1 MIQALDDAA
10 AAREQ
15 ALELH
20 RASGD
25 RRAQGWNLS
34 RLATLRITRP
44 EALDYAQQAV
54 ELLEQMPPGR
64 ELAWAC
70 ADMAAV
76 LTVRARAADALQW
89 GRRALALAEQVAEPE
104 TLAYALNI
112 CGSVELSLKYEEGAL
127 AKLERSLALAQQHG
141 LDQKVALAYVN
152 LAGMALVNHDY
163 RRLLN
168 YAEQGL
174 AFALRRDLDFI
185 VAALYLRRL
194 LGWFDVGR
202 WRDAAEEL
210 ERLDAMPALLPRERN
225 TVRFLWARLR
235 ALVGTTNDAGEWQ
248 ELRALGT
255 AAQTEMRP
263 ASVALLCAE
272 AAWLRGDLEAAEHI
286 ITAALP
292 HAIES
297 GEPSQLGAL
306 LVWLPRC
313 GAKLPPLQTAIAL
326 PYRLEIEG
334 KWQAAADAW
343 GELGCV
349 YEQAL
354 AMLAGDE
361 AALRAAFD
369 RFESLGARPAA
380 DITRRRLRKLG
391 ALGLRRG
398 PYIGSRSDPLGLTRR
413 EREIFE
419 LVVQGHSNAAIAAR
433 LHRSERTVEHH
444 VAGILDKFHV
454 NSRGELIALTQRGE

>member
-1 MIQALDDAA
+1 M
-10 AAREQ
+10 RC
-15 ALELH
+15 
-20 RASGD
+20 SG
-25 RRAQGWNLS
+25 AG
-34 RLATLRITRP
+34 
-44 EALDYAQQAV
+44 
-54 ELLEQMPPGR
+54 
-64 ELAWAC
+64 
-70 ADMAAV
+70 
-76 LTVRARAADALQW
+76 
-89 GRRALALAEQVAEPE
+89 ALALAEQVAEPE

-141 LDQKVALAYVN
+141 LDQKVARVRE

-334 KWQAAADAW
+334 KWQEAADAW

-354 AMLAGDE
+354 ALLAGDE

-398 PYIGSRSDPLGLTRR
+398 PYIGARSDPLGFTRR
-413 EREIFE
+413 ERGRRVAVPGPVER
-419 LVVQGHSNAAIAAR
+419 GDANR

-444 VAGILDKFHV
+444 VANVLAKLDV
-454 NSRGELIALTQRGE
+454 TSRAQAVLKLSNLRQTAEN

>member
-1 MIQALDDAA
+1 M
-10 AAREQ
+10 
-15 ALELH
+15 
-20 RASGD
+20 
-25 RRAQGWNLS
+25 
-34 RLATLRITRP
+34 
-44 EALDYAQQAV
+44 
-54 ELLEQMPPGR
+54 
-64 ELAWAC
+64 
-70 ADMAAV
+70 
-76 LTVRARAADALQW
+76 
-89 GRRALALAEQVAEPE
+89 
-104 TLAYALNI
+104 
-112 CGSVELSLKYEEGAL
+112 
-127 AKLERSLALAQQHG
+127 
-141 LDQKVALAYVN
+141 
-152 LAGMALVNHDY
+152 
-163 RRLLN
+163 
-168 YAEQGL
+168 
-174 AFALRRDLDFI
+174 
-185 VAALYLRRL
+185 
-194 LGWFDVGR
+194 
-202 WRDAAEEL
+202 
-210 ERLDAMPALLPRERN
+210 
-225 TVRFLWARLR
+225 
-235 ALVGTTNDAGEWQ
+235 
-248 ELRALGT
+248 
-255 AAQTEMRP
+255 
-263 ASVALLCAE
+263 CAE
-272 AAWLRGDLEAAEHI
+272 AAWLRGDLETAEHI

-334 KWQAAADAW
+334 KWQAASDAW
-343 GELGCV
+343 AELGCV

-354 AMLAGDE
+354 ALLAGDE

-398 PYIGSRSDPLGLTRR
+398 PYSGSRSDPLGLTRR

-419 LVVQGHSNAAIAAR
+419 LVVQGHSNAAIATR